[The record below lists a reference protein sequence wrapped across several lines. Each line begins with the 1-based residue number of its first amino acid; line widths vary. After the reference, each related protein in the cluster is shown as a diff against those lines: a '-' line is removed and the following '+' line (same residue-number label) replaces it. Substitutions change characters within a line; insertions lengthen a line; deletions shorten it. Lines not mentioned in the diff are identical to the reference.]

1 MRIGLTLGHDASKN
15 EKSDYIRALM
25 DAGFRREEIVVLA
38 PGSEPEGRFDGVVL
52 GGGLDVDPA
61 RYGREIKPD
70 ANVEI
75 DPERDSTDFAAF
87 EKARQEEVPVLGI
100 CRGMQLV
107 NVALGGTLHQDIPSE
122 RPSRI
127 VHEVPGQHPERRDH
141 KVEVKPGTRLSEIA
155 RAAEIDVNSR
165 HHQAVERLAP
175 GIEVSAVAPDGLIEA
190 FESASPWLLAVQWHP
205 ENLLADPASTRIFAE
220 FARAVRARA
229 AEGIP
234 GGSSLLTRES
244 VRKKERERSSR

>member
-1 MRIGLTLGHDASKN
+1 VRIALTLGHDASKS
-15 EKSDYIRALM
+15 EKNDYIRALLE
-25 DAGFRREEIVVLA
+25 AGFRREEIVVLA
-38 PGSEPEGRFDGVVL
+38 PGSEPEGRLDGVVL

-61 RYGREIKPD
+61 RYGRETRSD

-87 EKARQEEVPVLGI
+87 EKARQEEAPVLGI

-122 RPSRI
+122 RPSEI

-141 KVEVKPGTRLSEIA
+141 KVAVKPGTRLSEIA

-190 FESASPWLLAVQWHP
+190 FESARPWLLAVQWHP
-205 ENLLADPASTRIFAE
+205 ENLLADPASRRLFAE
-220 FARAVRARA
+220 FARAVRERA
-229 AEGIP
+229 KGLEGPQGPPLELP
-234 GGSSLLTRES
+234 GHFS
-244 VRKKERERSSR
+244 V